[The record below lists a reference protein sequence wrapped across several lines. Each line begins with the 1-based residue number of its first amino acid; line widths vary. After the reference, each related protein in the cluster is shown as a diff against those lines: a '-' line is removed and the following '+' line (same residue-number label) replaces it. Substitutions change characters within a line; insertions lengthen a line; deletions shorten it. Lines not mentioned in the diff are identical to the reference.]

1 MTTLAD
7 KAILSS
13 ADNRPPMLEKDMYD
27 SWKSRMELYMMNR
40 QHRRMILESVENGP
54 LIWPTI
60 EENGVTRPRKYTE
73 LTPTDAIQVD
83 CDVKATNIILQVH
96 HNIYSPPSS
105 LPRLEYTPTVNQ
117 QPQQPEFPQPDSGL
131 IVPVFKQ
138 GDDPIDAI
146 NHMMS
151 FLSAVVASHY
161 PTTNNQLRNSSNP
174 RQQVTINDGRVT
186 LQPVQGRQVSVAAST
201 TRTYTPG
208 VSGSN
213 SGKQRTVICY
223 NCKGEG
229 TDDLDAYDSNCD
241 ELNTAKVA
249 LMTNLSHYSSDIL
262 VEVHNPN
269 NMGNNIIIQGVQ
281 AMPSSKQ
288 SSVVN
293 HSEIEIT
300 NDSNIIPYSQ
310 YLHETQQAAVQNSN
324 SSAQQDARILSVI
337 EQLKTQVLSCT
348 KINLDIKSVNDTL
361 IAELERYK
369 EQVKVLKEGHNVEV
383 KSQDNVVNLHEQNA
397 EIDHLKQT
405 LYEQLKEKESL
416 MKTVTVLKDD
426 LKKEE
431 SINIDREID
440 LENKIKHLDNIF
452 YKRDQSA
459 QTVHMLT
466 KPKFFYDHSTKQ
478 ALEETLMLAEES
490 RSKMLLKQQD
500 LMVLENKV
508 NTKPVDYAALNK
520 LSQDF
525 EKRFV
530 PQTELSGEQ
539 AFCLKKL
546 KNHLVGFDL
555 VVKERTTATAI
566 TEAVN
571 SDEMC
576 HKCLELEAEL
586 IKQHK
591 KVDQEVYNTLSKDYA
606 KLEQHCISLELTMQ
620 FNQQVFEKDNSCD
633 NKDAP
638 TFNQLFEVINLKAQL
653 KVKDT
658 TIQKF
663 KATIK
668 RLNETSSKDKVKQD
682 LEESE
687 TINIELD
694 HRVSKLI
701 AENEHLKQTYK
712 QLYDLIK
719 PTRVRLEEQSLKN
732 ELRKLKGKALVD
744 NAITKHTIDPV
755 MLKIDVEPIAPNLLN
770 TRTSHSDYLKHT
782 QEQTAIL
789 REVVEQGKSQNP
801 LDNSLDSALK
811 PSTSASGSQ
820 PSGNTKKDNI
830 QRPPSSTQKNKV
842 EAHPKTV
849 QSSLKNK
856 NCVVELNGTAT
867 VQHSKLNANSKLI
880 CVKCNGCMLS
890 DTHDLCVLKSI
901 NDMNARAKSKSVK
914 KTSKRKVIQIVIW
927 NVTISRVYYVEGL
940 GHNLFSVRQFC
951 DLNLEVAFRQHTCF
965 IRNLESVDILT
976 GSRGNNLYTLSL
988 GDMMAS
994 SLICLL
1000 SKASKTKSWLWHRRL
1015 SYLDFGAINHLARH
1029 GLVRGLPKLK
1039 FEKDHLC
1046 SACAMG
1052 KSKKKP
1058 HKPKSEDTNQE
1069 KLYLLHMDLCGP
1081 MRVAS
1086 VNGKKYILVIVDD
1099 YSRFTWIKRIIETIH
1114 VDFNELTAIAS
1125 EHSSSELALH
1135 EITPATI
1142 SSRLVPNPPPSI
1154 PFVPPSRTD
1163 WDLLFQPLFDELLSP
1178 PPSVDLPAPEV
1189 IAPIAE
1195 VVASES
1201 AVSTGSPSLTTIDQD
1216 TPSPSNSQTSPET
1229 QSQVISNDVEEENRD
1244 LDVAHMNNNPFF
1256 GIPIPENDYKAS
1268 SSSDVIPTIMDTA
1281 APNSKHVNKWTKDHP
1296 VDNIIG
1302 ELERHIEAM
1311 QDELNEFERL
1321 EVWEL
1326 VPCLDK
1332 VMVITLKW
1340 IYKVK
1345 LDELGGILKNKAR
1358 LVARGYRREEG
1369 INFEESFALVARLE
1383 AIRIFPAFAS
1393 HMNMIVYQMDV
1404 KTAFLNDMLC
1414 EEVYV
1419 SQPDRFADPD
1429 NPNHV
1434 YKLKKALYG
1443 LKQAPRAWYDL
1454 LSKFLLSQEFSKG
1467 TVDHTL
1473 FIRRQGK
1480 DILLVQIYVDDI
1492 IFASSTP
1499 ELSIFLNQSKY
1510 ALESLKKY
1518 GMESSS
1524 PVDTPMVEKSNLDKD
1539 PQGKDVG
1546 PTHYR
1551 GMVGTL
1557 MYLITSRP
1565 ELTFVVCM
1573 CARGLWYP
1581 KDSSI
1586 ALTTYADADHAADI
1600 FTKAQCRERIEFLIN
1615 KPGMRSF
1622 MPETLKQLADE
1633 AEE

>member
-1 MTTLAD
+1 MTILVD

-27 SWKSRMELYMMNR
+27 SWKSIMELYMLNR
-40 QHRRMILESVENGP
+40 QHGQMILESVENGP

-73 LTPTDAIQVD
+73 LTPTDAIQAD

-201 TRTYTPG
+201 IRTYTPG
-208 VSGSN
+208 ASGSN

-229 TDDLDAYDSNCD
+229 SALNLKGNKMIVGLRIKSDDLDAYDSNCD

-249 LMTNLSHYSSDIL
+249 LMTNLSHYSSDVL

-348 KINLDIKSVNDTL
+348 NINLDIKSVNDTL

-606 KLEQHCISLELTMQ
+606 KLEQHCISLELAMQ
-620 FNQQVFEKDNSCD
+620 FNQQVFEKDNYYD

-638 TFNQLFEVINLKAQL
+638 TFNQLFEEKGLVITA
-653 KVKDT
+653 
-658 TIQKF
+658 
-663 KATIK
+663 
-668 RLNETSSKDKVKQD
+668 
-682 LEESE
+682 
-687 TINIELD
+687 
-694 HRVSKLI
+694 
-701 AENEHLKQTYK
+701 
-712 QLYDLIK
+712 
-719 PTRVRLEEQSLKN
+719 LKN

-1015 SYLDFGAINHLARH
+1015 SYLEWAKAR
-1029 GLVRGLPKLK
+1029 
-1039 FEKDHLC
+1039 
-1046 SACAMG
+1046 

-1058 HKPKSEDTNQE
+1058 RFHNQFLQDDQVRLKVPVQRIRTDNGTEFVNQTLREYYE
-1069 KLYLLHMDLCGP
+1069 KVGISHETY
-1081 MRVAS
+1081 VARS
-1086 VNGKKYILVIVDD
+1086 PQQNVVVERQFD
-1099 YSRFTWIKRIIETIH
+1099 
-1114 VDFNELTAIAS
+1114 ELTAMAS
-1125 EHSSSELALH
+1125 EHSSSGPALH
-1135 EITPATI
+1135 DMTPATI
-1142 SSRLVPNPPPSI
+1142 SSGLLYQPFTSSTTVDPRCTI
-1154 PFVPPSRTD
+1154 PTNA
-1163 WDLLFQPLFDELLSP
+1163 Q
-1178 PPSVDLPAPEV
+1178 
-1189 IAPIAE
+1189 
-1195 VVASES
+1195 
-1201 AVSTGSPSLTTIDQD
+1201 TT
-1216 TPSPSNSQTSPET
+1216 SKT
-1229 QSQVISNDVEEENRD
+1229 QSPILPNNVEEDNHD

-1256 GIPIPENDYKAS
+1256 GITNPENDSEAS
-1268 SSSDVIPTIMDTA
+1268 SQM
-1281 APNSKHVNKWTKDHP
+1281 
-1296 VDNIIG
+1296 
-1302 ELERHIEAM
+1302 L
-1311 QDELNEFERL
+1311 
-1321 EVWEL
+1321 
-1326 VPCLDK
+1326 
-1332 VMVITLKW
+1332 
-1340 IYKVK
+1340 
-1345 LDELGGILKNKAR
+1345 IL
-1358 LVARGYRREEG
+1358 L
-1369 INFEESFALVARLE
+1369 LC
-1383 AIRIFPAFAS
+1383 
-1393 HMNMIVYQMDV
+1393 
-1404 KTAFLNDMLC
+1404 KTAC
-1414 EEVYV
+1414 
-1419 SQPDRFADPD
+1419 
-1429 NPNHV
+1429 
-1434 YKLKKALYG
+1434 
-1443 LKQAPRAWYDL
+1443 
-1454 LSKFLLSQEFSKG
+1454 
-1467 TVDHTL
+1467 
-1473 FIRRQGK
+1473 
-1480 DILLVQIYVDDI
+1480 
-1492 IFASSTP
+1492 
-1499 ELSIFLNQSKY
+1499 
-1510 ALESLKKY
+1510 
-1518 GMESSS
+1518 
-1524 PVDTPMVEKSNLDKD
+1524 
-1539 PQGKDVG
+1539 
-1546 PTHYR
+1546 
-1551 GMVGTL
+1551 
-1557 MYLITSRP
+1557 
-1565 ELTFVVCM
+1565 
-1573 CARGLWYP
+1573 
-1581 KDSSI
+1581 
-1586 ALTTYADADHAADI
+1586 
-1600 FTKAQCRERIEFLIN
+1600 
-1615 KPGMRSF
+1615 
-1622 MPETLKQLADE
+1622 
-1633 AEE
+1633 